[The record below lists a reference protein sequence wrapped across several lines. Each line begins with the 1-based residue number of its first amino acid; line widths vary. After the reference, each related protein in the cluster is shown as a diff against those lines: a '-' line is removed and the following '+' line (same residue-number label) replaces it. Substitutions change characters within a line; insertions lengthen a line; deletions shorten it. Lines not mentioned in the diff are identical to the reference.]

1 MRRLVCV
8 VLASILLPSLH
19 AQDKDW
25 KNKLENQ
32 LKIEYPS
39 RQVGGTFR
47 KEVKVPGTIF
57 ALQQGGIRGICE
69 SSLVIP
75 YTRVKDGHIVNPT
88 ARTKEGEAILKA
100 GDTLV
105 VRDISV
111 DDNQI
116 RIRVTTTDA
125 RSVGGLDAGA
135 DLQGEKRLTGRE
147 CNASILYEFDKDFL
161 KSADLATVKKAIN
174 SVLATADEVA
184 TANQKTVELGQTIAQ
199 VEEMFGKPTAIA
211 KLGTKVI
218 YTYKD
223 MKIIFVNGRVSDVQ

>member
-1 MRRLVCV
+1 MRRLICLF
-8 VLASILLPSLH
+8 LASVLVPSLY

-32 LKIEYPS
+32 LKAEYPA

-47 KEVKVPGTIF
+47 KEVKVPGTVF
-57 ALQQGGIRGICE
+57 TLQQGGIRGICE
-69 SSLVIP
+69 SSLIIP
-75 YTRVKDGHIVNPT
+75 YTRVKDGRIVNPT
-88 ARTKEGEAILKA
+88 ARTKEGEALLNV

-111 DDNQI
+111 DDNQV

-147 CNASILYEFDKDFL
+147 CNASILYEFEKDFL
-161 KSADLATVKKAIN
+161 KTADLAAVKNVIN

-184 TANQKTVELGQTIAQ
+184 ASNQKTVELGQSIAQ
-199 VEEMFGKPTAIA
+199 VEKVFGKPTAIA
-211 KLGTKVI
+211 KLGNKII

-223 MKIIFVNGRVSDVQ
+223 MKIIFIDGKVSDVQ